1 MEPALGMVA
10 PRCHVDPVQVTSM
23 GGMWLRWEVCR
34 QGMPPGVVT
43 PIEANLL
50 CSCVEKVSEGS
61 SSFSTR
67 PEAEVEIS
75 IML

>member
-1 MEPALGMVA
+1 MQ
-10 PRCHVDPVQVTSM
+10 VDP
-23 GGMWLRWEVCR
+23 GEVCR

-75 IML
+75 IMLKVTTGGQT